1 MPVIK
6 LKDLSFSHSGSEE
19 TALKNINV
27 EINKGEFVAIIGANN
42 SGKSS
47 LCYALTGVIPHLYRG
62 KMQGSICINN
72 QDTKT
77 KSVPEISNEAGLVMN
92 IPKNQLSGVRYTVF
106 EEVAFSLENRGI
118 EREEMKQQ
126 VAQTLKK
133 IGIEELADRCPQH
146 LSGGQQQKVVLA
158 SVLANNPE
166 ILVLD
171 EPTTFLDPQGTRQVF
186 EILHQ
191 LQQSGK
197 TIVIAEQNM
206 ELIAMYADRVIAL
219 HDGEMI
225 LDGTPSA
232 VLTDSKLQQI
242 GMDSLRYTKVSELAA
257 QKGLWQESKSPAITL
272 EATIEGLKIDRL

>member
-1 MPVIK
+1 MPAIK